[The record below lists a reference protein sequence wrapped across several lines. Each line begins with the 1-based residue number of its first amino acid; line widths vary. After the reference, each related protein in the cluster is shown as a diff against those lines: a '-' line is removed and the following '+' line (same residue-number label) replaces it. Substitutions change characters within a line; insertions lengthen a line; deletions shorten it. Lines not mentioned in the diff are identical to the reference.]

1 MWPRPQD
8 HLLYVFTGACSG
20 SCCFGDNVFYLLPM
34 GAYLPYTFW
43 YICILHL
50 GHLSLKQN
58 FVHSIIWDNSLSF
71 THLGQHSLQP
81 VTRDYIAKG
90 ENKIVHRNKQLNAS
104 ILEHFFPTCQV
115 RVSKLVFFSFLLLPA
130 YFFFSLLFLV
140 FFLCHLLGIVG
151 SNHSAS
157 SGCSGPRLDPKVE
170 CQIRKNGRKNV
181 GKYVRYSIR
190 QNPRLNVRTCVR

>member
-58 FVHSIIWDNSLSF
+58 FVDSIIWDSSLSF

-115 RVSKLVFFSFLLLPA
+115 RVSKLVFFPSYFFLLT
-130 YFFFSLLFLV
+130 FFFSLLFLV
-140 FFLCHLLGIVG
+140 FSSAISLVLWAAIIARAPDAVG
-151 SNHSAS
+151 HAWTRRS
-157 SGCSGPRLDPKVE
+157 
-170 CQIRKNGRKNV
+170 
-181 GKYVRYSIR
+181 
-190 QNPRLNVRTCVR
+190 NVRSERTAEKMSENMSDIVSDRIPD